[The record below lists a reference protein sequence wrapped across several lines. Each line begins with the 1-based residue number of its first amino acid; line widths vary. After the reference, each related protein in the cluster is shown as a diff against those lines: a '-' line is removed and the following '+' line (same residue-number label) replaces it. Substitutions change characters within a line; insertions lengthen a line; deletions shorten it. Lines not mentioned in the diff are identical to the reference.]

1 MQIIDNIKMENL
13 KKEIQQVINLYKSQK
28 FLEAELA
35 TKKLVE
41 LNPKISFLYN
51 LLGLILVGQGKNGEA
66 IEYYEKSIRIK
77 PDYAM
82 VYNNLGA
89 VYKSKKN
96 YLKAETYFKKS
107 IKLDNKIPEA
117 QNNLGNLYVD
127 LNKHKKA
134 IISFKKSINI
144 NSNFYIAHYNL
155 GILYKSIGKFEECK
169 KCLKEAIRLHPQFYE
184 AHRAFSQIHK
194 YKVNDNHIDIMQE
207 LYDKS
212 NIDISGK
219 IALTF
224 ALGKAFDDTKNFEN
238 AFKYYYKGNKLR
250 RNDIEF
256 SLKRE
261 NEEFLN
267 IKRTFNKNF
276 FNKYQNIGN
285 DDPTPIF
292 ILGMP
297 RSGTTLVE
305 QIISSHPKVYG
316 GDELNF
322 FNDSIKNS
330 FYKKGNFSIECINQ
344 KNDEKFKKI
353 GQEYVNK
360 IKEISGKNEKV
371 TDKLP
376 INFKWI
382 GFIKLVLP
390 NSKIIHCTRNPKDI
404 CISIYKNY
412 FTNAELNYAYDFEE
426 LVNFYNLYEDL
437 MQFWKNNLPGFI
449 TEIKYEDLI
458 KNPKKE
464 IPKLIKNCN
473 LAWNKSCIKFYN
485 NKRAIKTASD
495 TQVRKKIYRN
505 SMDSWKNYEKYLKE
519 NFAKLKY

>member
-1 MQIIDNIKMENL
+1 M
-13 KKEIQQVINLYKSQK
+13 KK
-28 FLEAELA
+28 
-35 TKKLVE
+35 
-41 LNPKISFLYN
+41 
-51 LLGLILVGQGKNGEA
+51 G
-66 IEYYEKSIRIK
+66 IRIK

-117 QNNLGNLYVD
+117 PNNLGNLYVD

-184 AHRAFSQIHK
+184 AHRAFSQIHI
-194 YKVNDNHIDIMQE
+194 YKVNDNHIDIMQK

-238 AFKYYYKGNKLR
+238 AFKYYNKGNKLR

-285 DDPTPIF
+285 DDSTPIF

-322 FNDSIKNS
+322 FNDSIKNL

-344 KNDEKFKKI
+344 KNDERFKKI

-426 LVNFYNLYEDL
+426 LVNFYNLYKDL